1 MGLAALFVYGMR
13 EVFTRTVTAVN
24 VCGSDIV
31 ERASAAL
38 AVFCDVTISDVVVRR
53 SCRRRG
59 RDVVISR
66 ADYIALCA
74 RMLSDA
80 IVAASA

>member
-1 MGLAALFVYGMR
+1 MRVGGGVGMMPAPEGPANLDDQPGRRVGGQVDAAVALAAG
-13 EVFTRTVTAVN
+13 
-24 VCGSDIV
+24 
-31 ERASAAL
+31 
-38 AVFCDVTISDVVVRR
+38 
-53 SCRRRG
+53 
-59 RDVVISR
+59 DVVISR